1 MATVNGLTEIRSAD
15 EVRFRKFTAFDR
27 RSPIF
32 EVLIGEVIIF
42 DIARRDGD
50 DFTSD
55 FELGFHDGIA
65 TIRVSVSALD
75 EIIRMGKQMVA
86 KDEAAAED

>member
-1 MATVNGLTEIRSAD
+1 MAALNRLTEIRTAD
-15 EVRFRKFTAFDR
+15 EVRFRKFSAFDR

-50 DFTSD
+50 DFASD
-55 FELGFHDGIA
+55 FEVGFHEGIA
-65 TIRVSVSALD
+65 MIRVSVSALV
-75 EIIRMGKQMVA
+75 EMIRMGEQMVA
-86 KDEAAAED
+86 KEEAATDE